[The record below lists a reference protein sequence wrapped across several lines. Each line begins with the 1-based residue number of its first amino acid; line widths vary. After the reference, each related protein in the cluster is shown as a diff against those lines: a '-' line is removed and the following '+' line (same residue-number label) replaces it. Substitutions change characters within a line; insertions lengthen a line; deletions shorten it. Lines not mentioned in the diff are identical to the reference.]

1 MTMSSRASAR
11 NCRWPRRAARLGVSV
26 AFATTLL
33 AATDA
38 RAAGLYFSDRGVRP
52 LGRAGAFVAG
62 ADDLGAIWYN
72 PAGLA
77 DAGTSFLIDASY
89 MDFSSTFTR
98 EVIATDANGAQYR
111 ETLPTANG
119 STPFLP
125 IPTIA
130 FSYAF
135 GSRKEW
141 TAAIGA
147 FAPYTPVASYPE
159 TAESRYSLVS
169 LAGSAL
175 VDTGLWLA
183 YKPIEQIRIGIGVE
197 ALVGTFVTSVVMSS
211 NPQNRL
217 LGAPEDPSYDTFSQ
231 LNVGPIFAPTG
242 NAGITVVPERHVRI
256 GLSAQLP
263 THIDSPATIQVR
275 LPTESPLFDGASV
288 SGDQGHVVFNLPAVF
303 RAGVEVRPIDAL
315 RVELAY
321 VHEFWSNHTEI
332 DVIPS
337 NITING
343 IVGFP
348 SSFKV
353 GEIVIPRHFQDSD
366 SIRLGGEYFIPI
378 GNYRLDVRG
387 GVALESSAV
396 PPNYESALTVDMNK
410 LTTSLGAGFHVGK
423 HWRFDLVYAHVF
435 GETVT
440 TNPATAAVPAINPVQ
455 GNPTPPDTIN
465 GGTYTAH
472 ADIVGIGVNYAF

>member
-1 MTMSSRASAR
+1 MTRFARAPARIGLPVRPIVFARRGSS
-11 NCRWPRRAARLGVSV
+11 CIY
-26 AFATTLL
+26 L
-33 AATDA
+33 AAALVVGGDA
-38 RAAGLYFSDRGVRP
+38 RAAGLYFADRGVRP

-77 DAGTSFLIDASY
+77 DAGTSFLLDASY
-89 MDFSSTFTR
+89 LDFSSTFTR
-98 EVIATDANGAQYR
+98 QTTVTNANGAQSTVC
-111 ETLPTANG
+111 EPQPAPCASANG

-125 IPTIA
+125 IPTLA

-147 FAPYTPVASYPE
+147 FAPYTAVASYPQ

-183 YKPIEQIRIGIGVE
+183 YKPIEQIRIGVGVE
-197 ALVGTFVTSVVMSS
+197 ALVGTFATSVVMNA
-211 NPQNRL
+211 NPSNRL
-217 LGAPEDPSYDTFSQ
+217 LSAPEDPAYDSFSQ

-242 NAGITVVPERHVRI
+242 NAGVTVVPERHVRI
-256 GLSAQLP
+256 GMSGQLP

-275 LPTESPLFDGASV
+275 LPDAPVFNSATVDGES
-288 SGDQGHVVFNLPAVF
+288 GHVVFNLPAIF

-321 VHEFWSNHTEI
+321 VHEFWSDHTEI

-337 NITING
+337 NITISG
-343 IVGFP
+343 ITGFP
-348 SSFKV
+348 PNFRV

-366 SIRLGGEYFIPI
+366 SIRLGGEYGLPL
-378 GNYRLDVRG
+378 GSYRLDVRA

-396 PPNYESALTVDMNK
+396 PPAYESALTVDMNK
-410 LTTSLGAGFHVGK
+410 LTTSLGVGFHLGR
-423 HWRFDLVYAHVF
+423 HWRFDFVYAHIF

-440 TNPATAAVPAINPVQ
+440 TSPSTAAVPLINPVQ
-455 GNPTPPDTIN
+455 GNP
-465 GGTYTAH
+465 TYTAH
-472 ADIVGIGVNYAF
+472 ADIVGLGVDYAF